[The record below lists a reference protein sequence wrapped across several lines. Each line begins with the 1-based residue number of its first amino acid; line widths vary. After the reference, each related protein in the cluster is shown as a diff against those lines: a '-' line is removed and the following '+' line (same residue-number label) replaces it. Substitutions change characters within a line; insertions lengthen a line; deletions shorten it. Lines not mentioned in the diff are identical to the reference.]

1 MLSRW
6 ASQRAVFFLA
16 VAAPA
21 LAQQTN
27 FTFNYVLA
35 TTQNAVPLQPGGTI
49 AFPPTTLN
57 SVAQAV
63 LNITNTSAGARI
75 DNISSSGAAFT
86 LQGLP
91 AFPDLVGSQQTLQ
104 VLIRYQPSGSSTDT
118 GQIQIT
124 FDSGAQVAFGLQ
136 GTLSAAKL
144 VYQVTQSGQ
153 TATVAAGGTI
163 AMPATS
169 VGSTST
175 ATITVQNAG
184 NLSATINSII
194 LTGQNFQI
202 SNTPALPEILA
213 PSASFTFKLT
223 FAPTQAATDQAALAV
238 GTDSFTLTGQG
249 LGANLVFSYKAAGTT
264 VTLGATDSVVF
275 APVTITQ
282 TGRVTFVITN
292 NGTVTDNIFN
302 IGIVEP
308 NSPFSVSGLPA
319 LPVNVAPNGQSSFTL
334 SFTPTTEGFV
344 GGTLRV
350 GNTTIGLIGS
360 GTPPPALPAY
370 TLTGPTGSVSAM
382 TQPSVGLTLASPYPA
397 AIAGTLTLSTSGDL
411 PSDPA
416 VQFSTGGRTV
426 AFVIA
431 ANTTGAVFAGQ
442 GPQIQLQ
449 TGTVASAFTLTPSFA
464 TQAGDVS
471 LTPNSPSTLQ
481 FAVAPAAPTII
492 SLQAGSITANGFVL
506 TAVGYSTTRSLSTLA
521 VQFTAGA
528 GFQVATGP
536 VNIDLTHVAAAWFAS
551 TASDAFGGQFTVT
564 VPFTLSGT
572 VATGQTLTGSIA
584 SVSATL
590 SNSLGT
596 SSALQTAF

>member
-1 MLSRW
+1 MFSRW
-6 ASQRAVFFLA
+6 TSRSAVLFLA

-21 LAQQTN
+21 LAQTN

-35 TTQNAVPLQPGGTI
+35 TTQNAVPLEPGGTI
-49 AFPPTTLN
+49 AFPPTTLS
-57 SVAQAV
+57 SVSQAV

-75 DNISSSGAAFT
+75 DNIASTGAAFS

-91 AFPDLVGSQQTLQ
+91 AFPDLVASGQTLQ
-104 VLIRYQPSGSSTDT
+104 VLIRYQPSGSSSDT

-124 FDSGAQVAFGLQ
+124 FEQGAQVTFGLQ

-144 VYQVTQSGQ
+144 LYQVTQSGQ

-163 AMPATS
+163 TMAATN

-175 ATITVQNAG
+175 ATITVQNNG
-184 NLSATINSII
+184 NLSATIGSII

-213 PSASFTFKLT
+213 PGASFTFKLT
-223 FAPTQAATDQAALAV
+223 FAPTQAATEQAALAI
-238 GTDSFTLTGQG
+238 GADSFTVSGQG
-249 LGANLVFSYKAAGTT
+249 LGANLVFSYKGAGTT

-275 APVTITQ
+275 TPVAITQ
-282 TGRVTFVITN
+282 TGRVTFVVTN
-292 NGTVTDNIFN
+292 TGTVTDSIFN

-319 LPVNVAPNGQSSFTL
+319 LPVNVAPSGQSSFTL

-344 GGTLRV
+344 SGTLRV
-350 GNTTIGLIGS
+350 GNETIGLIGS

-370 TLTGPTGSVSAM
+370 TLSGPNGTIAAM
-382 TQPSVGLTLASPYPA
+382 TQPSVSLTLANPYPA
-397 AIAGTLTLSTSGDL
+397 AIAGTLTLSISSEL

-426 AFVIA
+426 ALVIPE
-431 ANTTGAVFAGQ
+431 NGTDAVFAGQ
-442 GPQIQLQ
+442 GTQIQLQ
-449 TGTVASAFTLTPSFA
+449 SGTVASAITLTPSFA
-464 TQAGDVS
+464 TQAGGVN

-481 FAVAPAAPTII
+481 FTVASAAPTII
-492 SLQAGSITANGFVL
+492 SLQAGSVTTNSFVL
-506 TAVGYSTTRSLSTLA
+506 TVVGYSTTRSLNTLA
-521 VQFTAGA
+521 VQFTAA
-528 GFQVATGP
+528 SGFQVAAGP
-536 VNIDLTHVAAAWFAS
+536 VNIDLSHVAQAWFAS
-551 TASDAFGGQFTVT
+551 AASDAFGGQFTVT

-572 VATGQTLTGSIA
+572 AGTGQALTSSIA
-584 SVSATL
+584 SISATL
-590 SNSLGT
+590 SNSVGT
-596 SSALQTAF
+596 SSALQSAF